1 MNLLILG
8 GALVI
13 AVLAIVGVV
22 WAVRGESATTPN
34 VQSASIPTAPT
45 ARTPTALPSIGKSSS
60 ATQTRALEPP
70 PVTETLPVAKEDAWS
85 ARSEEKPFP
94 ISNGQ
99 LHELASQ
106 LQTLHQQAQE
116 LERRLSVLT
125 NMIEHIERSQNGRL
139 SIEDEE
145 ELGTTEVPPRR

>member
-1 MNLLILG
+1 M
-8 GALVI
+8 
-13 AVLAIVGVV
+13 AV
-22 WAVRGESATTPN
+22 
-34 VQSASIPTAPT
+34 
-45 ARTPTALPSIGKSSS
+45 
-60 ATQTRALEPP
+60 EPP
-70 PVTETLPVAKEDAWS
+70 PVTETPPVAKEVAWP
-85 ARSEEKPFP
+85 ARNEEKPFP

-99 LHELASQ
+99 LHEVASQ

-145 ELGTTEVPPRR
+145 ELGTTEVPPPR